1 MATSKETF
9 KIALGSLVLHHPG
22 VNAPLYEASINQYVE
37 ELEQVIRDLEKE
49 IKRLNKLVEE
59 C

>member
-1 MATSKETF
+1 MATNKESF

-22 VNAPLYEASINQYVE
+22 VNAPLYEATINQYVD
-37 ELEQVIRDLEKE
+37 ELEFLIKELEKE
-49 IKRLNKLVEE
+49 IKKPKKMVEE

>member
-9 KIALGSLVLHHPG
+9 KIALGSLVLHHSG
-22 VNAPLYEASINQYVE
+22 VNAPLYEASIHQYVD
-37 ELEQVIRDLEKE
+37 ELEFLIKELEKE
-49 IKRLNKLVEE
+49 IKKLKKMAEE